1 MRISPALTAAT
12 AERALADVVVKPS
25 AVTEAA
31 ANLKLTTHASDAF
44 AVLKDPTPAFRH
56 LADERVGA
64 VIGDWKLFTPHF
76 DGPPILGSFQQQR
89 FQDKFAAM
97 NPFDMARVGLA
108 LAGAQ
113 SEHEREYIMKAV
125 AAGNSVDDVCW
136 FANQIRGKSDAWM
149 QKNLRLSGNGDGD
162 PGLSQQWSTS
172 CGPATA
178 QVLRGEMDPVYSLRM
193 HQDNVDPHAIDPQP
207 GASFIQRILAQ
218 FGFPTGNVNEAD
230 EQRSILENG
239 GGVAVERGE
248 SGGKGMNFAQAFN
261 TMTQWTGV
269 TYIDHGA
276 TTATT
281 RSDALK
287 KLDADLAQ
295 GIPGA
300 LRISDGPSNCNGHAV
315 AVTGVIAG
323 PPKEYVLHDPWDG
336 KTVYVK
342 ASDLAA
348 GNIIPSIAGWSKL
361 TDVYS
366 ST

>member
-1 MRISPALTAAT
+1 MKILSALTAAT
-12 AERALADVVVKPS
+12 AERTLADVVAHPP
-25 AVTEAA
+25 AVADA
-31 ANLKLTTHASDAF
+31 ANLKLTTHASEAF
-44 AVLKDPTPAFRH
+44 AVLKESTPGFHH
-56 LADERVGA
+56 LFDDRVGS
-64 VIGDWKLFTPHF
+64 VVGDWRNFTPHF

-89 FQDKFAAM
+89 FNDKFAALG
-97 NPFDMARVGLA
+97 PFDQIRIGLA
-108 LAGAQ
+108 LASAHG
-113 SEHEREYIMKAV
+113 EHEREYIMKAL

-136 FANQIRGKSDAWM
+136 FAGQIKGKSDDWM

-193 HQDNVDPHAIDPQP
+193 HQDNVDIHAIDPQP
-207 GASFIQRILAQ
+207 NATIFQRLFAMVGI
-218 FGFPTGNVNEAD
+218 PTGNVNEAD
-230 EQRSILENG
+230 EQAKILNDG
-239 GGVAVERGE
+239 GGVAVERGQ

-261 TMTQWTGV
+261 EMTQWTGV

-276 TTATT
+276 TTDTT

-300 LRISDGPSNCNGHAV
+300 LRISDGPTNSNGHAV